1 MSHLKR
7 FYSAVEQLP
16 GKPHT
21 FRDLVQGG
29 GGGQQFAGDS
39 NSPIF
44 IVPQLKLTS
53 VLILKVPYSIEK
65 CATCLDTFLRF

>member
-1 MSHLKR
+1 MR
-7 FYSAVEQLP
+7 
-16 GKPHT
+16 KPT
-21 FRDLVQGG
+21 ENTT

-39 NSPIF
+39 DLPIF

-53 VLILKVPYSIEK
+53 VLILKVPYNIEK

>member
-29 GGGQQFAGDS
+29 GGGGTAIRGGQQFAD
-39 NSPIF
+39 F
-44 IVPQLKLTS
+44 YCTS
-53 VLILKVPYSIEK
+53 IKTYICV
-65 CATCLDTFLRF
+65 DTEGAL